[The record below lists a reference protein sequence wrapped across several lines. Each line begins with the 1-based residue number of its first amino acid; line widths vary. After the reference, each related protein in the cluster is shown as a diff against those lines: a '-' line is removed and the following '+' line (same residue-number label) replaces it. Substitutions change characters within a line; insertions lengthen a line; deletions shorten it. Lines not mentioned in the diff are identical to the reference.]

1 MEKFPCPIY
10 ASSTRPRNS
19 NSVMWTW
26 NSRRATTDRGLW
38 RRKPPQA
45 SRSMGVRKTHRVCAA
60 FSTNAKSP
68 QESSRYEHRTG
79 PSRSSPSPRLHRAG
93 IAVSLYRGDAFRLL
107 HGSPVSRVHRRT
119 LGQAHDHVL
128 EQTSRQET
136 RPNRMLSEER
146 DGLPPLLPPPLSAD
160 RTREHPQSPRTR
172 NRIHPAAHRNA
183 RFRSPERGVSVP

>member
-1 MEKFPCPIY
+1 MERFPCPIY

-19 NSVMWTW
+19 NYFMWTW
-26 NSRRATTDRGLW
+26 NWPRVTTGRGLW
-38 RRKPPQA
+38 RRKPPQV
-45 SRSMGVRKTHRVCAA
+45 SRSTAAPRRHRVCAA
-60 FSTNAKSP
+60 FSTTAKSP

-79 PSRSSPSPRLHRAG
+79 PSRSSPSPRLHPAG
-93 IAVSLYRGDAFRLL
+93 IAVSLYRGDAFWLL

-119 LGQAHDHVL
+119 LGQAHDHLL

-136 RPNRMLSEER
+136 RQNRTLSEER

-172 NRIHPAAHRNA
+172 NRIHPPAHRNA
-183 RFRSPERGVSVP
+183 RFRSPE